1 MAKADSIIDA
11 LEKYFIGCE
20 LLKDGAL
27 RVDYLGEKPVEYT
40 IEVLPCDPVVKR
52 YLGGSTVRQYLF
64 AFGSREF
71 YSQERLQNIQNSA
84 FYELLADW
92 VETRSM
98 SGILP
103 ELPDGMEAQQL
114 EVVSSG
120 YLFDGSM
127 TNARYQIQLRLLYFK
142 EEQTWTQAEMLSKDI
157 SLPTT

>member
-1 MAKADSIIDA
+1 MAKAESIIDA

-52 YLGGSTVRQYLF
+52 YIGGSTVRQYLF

-84 FYELLADW
+84 FYERLADW

-98 SGILP
+98 SGVLP

-142 EEQTWTQAEMLSKDI
+142 EA
-157 SLPTT
+157 

>member
-1 MAKADSIIDA
+1 MAKADSIINA

-84 FYELLADW
+84 FYERLADW

-98 SGILP
+98 SGVLP

-142 EEQTWTQAEMLSKDI
+142 EA
-157 SLPTT
+157 

>member
-84 FYELLADW
+84 FYERLADW
-92 VETRSM
+92 LETKSM
-98 SGILP
+98 SGVLP

-142 EEQTWTQAEMLSKDI
+142 EA
-157 SLPTT
+157 

>member
-84 FYELLADW
+84 FYERLADW
-92 VETRSM
+92 VETKSM
-98 SGILP
+98 SGVLP

-127 TNARYQIQLRLLYFK
+127 TNARYQIQVRLLYFK
-142 EEQTWTQAEMLSKDI
+142 EA
-157 SLPTT
+157 

>member
-84 FYELLADW
+84 FYERLADG
-92 VETRSM
+92 VETKSM
-98 SGILP
+98 SGVLP

-142 EEQTWTQAEMLSKDI
+142 EA
-157 SLPTT
+157 

>member
-1 MAKADSIIDA
+1 MAKTDSIIDA

-84 FYELLADW
+84 FYERLADW

-98 SGILP
+98 SGVLP
-103 ELPDGMEAQQL
+103 ELPDGMEARQL

-142 EEQTWTQAEMLSKDI
+142 EA
-157 SLPTT
+157 

>member
-84 FYELLADW
+84 FYERLADW
-92 VETRSM
+92 VETNSM
-98 SGILP
+98 SGVLP

-142 EEQTWTQAEMLSKDI
+142 EA
-157 SLPTT
+157 

>member
-84 FYELLADW
+84 FYERLADW
-92 VETRSM
+92 VETKSM
-98 SGILP
+98 SGLLP

-142 EEQTWTQAEMLSKDI
+142 EA
-157 SLPTT
+157 

>member
-103 ELPDGMEAQQL
+103 ELPDEMEAQQL

-120 YLFDGSM
+120 YMFDGSM

-142 EEQTWTQAEMLSKDI
+142 EA
-157 SLPTT
+157 

>member
-40 IEVLPCDPVVKR
+40 IEGLPCDPVVKR

-114 EVVSSG
+114 VVVSSG

-142 EEQTWTQAEMLSKDI
+142 EA
-157 SLPTT
+157 

>member
-1 MAKADSIIDA
+1 MAKAESIIDA

-84 FYELLADW
+84 FYERLADW

-98 SGILP
+98 SGVLP
-103 ELPDGMEAQQL
+103 ELPDGLEAQQL

-142 EEQTWTQAEMLSKDI
+142 EA
-157 SLPTT
+157 

>member
-27 RVDYLGEKPVEYT
+27 RVDYLGEKPLEYT

-84 FYELLADW
+84 FYERLADW
-92 VETRSM
+92 VETKSM
-98 SGILP
+98 SGVLP

-142 EEQTWTQAEMLSKDI
+142 EA
-157 SLPTT
+157 

>member
-1 MAKADSIIDA
+1 MAKSDSIIDA

-27 RVDYLGEKPVEYT
+27 RVDYMGEKPVEYT

-84 FYELLADW
+84 FYERLADW

-142 EEQTWTQAEMLSKDI
+142 EA
-157 SLPTT
+157 

>member
-1 MAKADSIIDA
+1 MAKSDSIIDA

-142 EEQTWTQAEMLSKDI
+142 EA
-157 SLPTT
+157 

>member
-40 IEVLPCDPVVKR
+40 IDVLPCDPVVKR

-142 EEQTWTQAEMLSKDI
+142 EA
-157 SLPTT
+157 

>member
-52 YLGGSTVRQYLF
+52 YLGGSAVRQYLF

-142 EEQTWTQAEMLSKDI
+142 EA
-157 SLPTT
+157 

>member
-27 RVDYLGEKPVEYT
+27 RVDYLGEKPMEYT

-142 EEQTWTQAEMLSKDI
+142 EA
-157 SLPTT
+157 

>member
-40 IEVLPCDPVVKR
+40 IEVLPCDPAVKR

-84 FYELLADW
+84 FYERLADW
-92 VETRSM
+92 VETKSM
-98 SGILP
+98 SGVLP

-142 EEQTWTQAEMLSKDI
+142 EA
-157 SLPTT
+157 

>member
-142 EEQTWTQAEMLSKDI
+142 EAQTWTQAEMLSKDI
-157 SLPTT
+157 SLPIT

>member
-1 MAKADSIIDA
+1 MAKTDSIIDA

-84 FYELLADW
+84 FYERLADW
-92 VETRSM
+92 VETKSM
-98 SGILP
+98 SGVLP

-142 EEQTWTQAEMLSKDI
+142 EA
-157 SLPTT
+157 

>member
-40 IEVLPCDPVVKR
+40 IEILPCDPVVKR

-84 FYELLADW
+84 FYERLADW
-92 VETRSM
+92 VETKSM
-98 SGILP
+98 SGVLP

-142 EEQTWTQAEMLSKDI
+142 EA
-157 SLPTT
+157 

>member
-1 MAKADSIIDA
+1 MAKANSIIDA

-40 IEVLPCDPVVKR
+40 IEVLPCEPVVKK

-64 AFGSREF
+64 AFGSREY
-71 YSQERLQNIQNSA
+71 YSQERLHNIQNSA
-84 FYELLADW
+84 FYERLADW

-103 ELPDGMEAQQL
+103 ELPDGMEAQKL

-142 EEQTWTQAEMLSKDI
+142 EA
-157 SLPTT
+157 

>member
-1 MAKADSIIDA
+1 MAKAESIIDA
-11 LEKYFIGCE
+11 LEKYFIGCA

-84 FYELLADW
+84 FYERLADW

-98 SGILP
+98 SGVLP

-142 EEQTWTQAEMLSKDI
+142 EA
-157 SLPTT
+157 

>member
-84 FYELLADW
+84 FYERLADW
-92 VETRSM
+92 VETKNM
-98 SGILP
+98 SGVLP

-142 EEQTWTQAEMLSKDI
+142 EA
-157 SLPTT
+157 

>member
-103 ELPDGMEAQQL
+103 ELPDGMKAQQL

-142 EEQTWTQAEMLSKDI
+142 EA
-157 SLPTT
+157 

>member
-84 FYELLADW
+84 FYERLADW

-98 SGILP
+98 SGVLP
-103 ELPDGMEAQQL
+103 KLPDGMEAQQL

-142 EEQTWTQAEMLSKDI
+142 EA
-157 SLPTT
+157 

>member
-71 YSQERLQNIQNSA
+71 YSQERLQNIQNST
-84 FYELLADW
+84 FYERLADW
-92 VETRSM
+92 VETKSM
-98 SGILP
+98 SGVLP

-142 EEQTWTQAEMLSKDI
+142 EA
-157 SLPTT
+157 

>member
-71 YSQERLQNIQNSA
+71 YSQERLPNIQNSA

-142 EEQTWTQAEMLSKDI
+142 EA
-157 SLPTT
+157 

>member
-27 RVDYLGEKPVEYT
+27 RVNYLGEKPVEYT

-142 EEQTWTQAEMLSKDI
+142 EA
-157 SLPTT
+157 

>member
-40 IEVLPCDPVVKR
+40 IEVLPCVPVVKR

-84 FYELLADW
+84 FYERLAG
-92 VETRSM
+92 V
-98 SGILP
+98 LP

-142 EEQTWTQAEMLSKDI
+142 EA
-157 SLPTT
+157 

>member
-103 ELPDGMEAQQL
+103 ELPDGIEAQQL

-142 EEQTWTQAEMLSKDI
+142 EA
-157 SLPTT
+157 

>member
-52 YLGGSTVRQYLF
+52 YLGGSIVRQYLF

-84 FYELLADW
+84 FYERLADW
-92 VETRSM
+92 VETKSM
-98 SGILP
+98 SGVLP

-142 EEQTWTQAEMLSKDI
+142 EA
-157 SLPTT
+157 